1 MRIGLVTDTYLP
13 QVNGVTTVTRRM
25 VETLRSHGNEA
36 IVLAPRYG
44 DRSPGGGGNEHR
56 VPSVP
61 YPPYPAIRLSLP
73 VSRSAIRYL
82 DQARPQ
88 LIHVATEGPLGL
100 LGRRYALRR
109 GLPLVTSFH
118 TNFPQYSRHYG
129 AGVLEPLVW
138 RYLVWFHGPARLTQT
153 PGHAVQ
159 QDLVR
164 RGLRQA
170 VVWGRGV
177 DCRQFTPTRRDETL
191 RFRLGVR
198 PGQALILHVG
208 RLAFEKNLE
217 TMVEAWRVAREALG
231 PEARFVVAGAGPA
244 EKLIATQMPWAL
256 RLGFLTPDELGALYA
271 SADLCVLPSR
281 TETCGLVALEAMAS
295 GIPVVAADAGGFRES
310 VEHERN
316 GLLAQPDDAR
326 DFAQAIITLAR
337 DPNRRGEMGR
347 EARRSALLRDS
358 RIEDRELLACYAALV
373 GGQSVEAACAA

>member
-1 MRIGLVTDTYLP
+1 
-13 QVNGVTTVTRRM
+13 
-25 VETLRSHGNEA
+25 
-36 IVLAPRYG
+36 
-44 DRSPGGGGNEHR
+44 
-56 VPSVP
+56 VP

-73 VSRSAIRYL
+73 VSRSAIRFL

-129 AGVLEPLVW
+129 AGLLEPLVW
-138 RYLVWFHGPARLTQT
+138 RYLVWFHRPARLTQT
-153 PGHAVQ
+153 PGQAVQ
-159 QDLVR
+159 RELMAH
-164 RGLRQA
+164 GLRQA

-191 RFRLGVR
+191 RLQLGVG
-198 PGQALILHVG
+198 PGQVLILHVG

-217 TMVEAWRVAREALG
+217 TMAEAWRIARETLG
-231 PEARFVVAGAGPA
+231 AEARFVVAGAGPG
-244 EKLIATQMPWAL
+244 EKLIANRLPWAA
-256 RLGFLTPDELGALYA
+256 RLGFLSPDELGALYA
-271 SADLCVLPSR
+271 SSDLCVLPSR

-295 GIPVVAADAGGFRES
+295 GLPVVAADAGGFRES
-310 VEHERN
+310 VEHGRN
-316 GLLAQPDDAR
+316 GLLAQPEDTR
-326 DFAQAIITLAR
+326 DFAQAIVTLAR
-337 DPNRRGEMGR
+337 EPTRRAEMGR

>member
-13 QVNGVTTVTRRM
+13 QVNGVTTVVRRM
-25 VETLRSHGNEA
+25 VETLHAHGHQA
-36 IVLAPRYG
+36 IILAPRYG
-44 DRSPGGGGNEHR
+44 ERSPGDDGIVHR

-73 VSRSAIRYL
+73 VSRSATRFL
-82 DQARPQ
+82 DQARPE

-109 GLPLVTSFH
+109 DLPLVTSFH

-129 AGVLEPLVW
+129 AGLLEPMVW
-138 RYLVWFHGPARLTQT
+138 RYLVWFHRPARLTQT
-153 PGHAVQ
+153 PGQAVQ
-159 QDLVR
+159 RELVAH
-164 RGLRQA
+164 GLRQA

-177 DCRQFTPTRRDETL
+177 DCRQFTPARRDETL
-191 RFRLGVR
+191 RLQLGVR
-198 PGQALILHVG
+198 PGQVLILHVG

-217 TMVEAWRVAREALG
+217 TMAEAWRLAREALG
-231 PEARFVVAGAGPA
+231 TEARFVVAGAGPG
-244 EKLIATQMPWAL
+244 EKLIADRLPWAA
-256 RLGFLTPDELGALYA
+256 RLGFLSPDELGALYA

-295 GIPVVAADAGGFRES
+295 GLPVVAADAGGFRES
-310 VEHERN
+310 VEHGRN
-316 GLLAQPDDAR
+316 GLLAQPEDAR
-326 DFAQAIITLAR
+326 DFAQAIVTLAR
-337 DPNRRGEMGR
+337 DPSRRAEMGR